1 MLLFV
6 CVFVCVLLFF
16 WFFSHE
22 IFLLLFVFFV
32 LFLGWGSVASKKAG
46 QDGDDLRL
54 LMGNVCMELPKTF
67 AV

>member
-1 MLLFV
+1 M
-6 CVFVCVLLFF
+6 
-16 WFFSHE
+16 
-22 IFLLLFVFFV
+22 FV
-32 LFLGWGSVASKKAG
+32 LFCLFRAFLGWGSVASKKGG